1 MSEWFKDWFASED
14 YLNVYSHRNQDD
26 AGSLLKLIHANISLP
41 ENALILD
48 SACGSGRHSELLS
61 KLGYNLIAFDLSK
74 TLLQI
79 AQKNK
84 EIHNNK
90 VNYFCSDIRNIPLK
104 ASFDLVLNLFTS
116 FGYFQSDE
124 ENFAIIDFAGKTVK
138 NGGYFVLDY
147 LNPKYVEMNLIKKS
161 EQIIGSKK
169 IIEERSIK
177 NRRVEKE
184 IEIADDKFRH
194 RYFESVQ
201 LYSFQE
207 LFFVFK
213 DYGFHA
219 IKEYGNYNGDP
230 YDENSSE
237 RMIIIFQKVTE

>member
-14 YLNVYSHRNQDD
+14 YLNAYSHRNQDD
-26 AGSLLKLIHANISLP
+26 AGSLLKLIHANISIP
-41 ENALILD
+41 ENASILD

-61 KLGYNLIAFDLSK
+61 KFGYNLIAFDLSK

-84 EIHNNK
+84 EIHNST
-90 VNYFCSDIRNIPLK
+90 VNYFCSDIRNIPLNT
-104 ASFDLVLNLFTS
+104 SFDVVLNLFTS

-124 ENFAIIDFAGKTVK
+124 ENFAIIDFASNSVK

-147 LNPKYVEMNLIKKS
+147 LNPKYVERNLIKKS
-161 EQIIGSKK
+161 EQIVGSKI

-184 IEIADDKFRH
+184 IEIVDDKFRH

-207 LFFVFK
+207 LLIVFK
-213 DYGFHA
+213 DFGFRA
-219 IKEYGNYNGDP
+219 IKEYGNYNGNL
-230 YDENSSE
+230 YDEDSSE
-237 RMIIIFQKVTE
+237 RMIIIFQKETE